1 MSSSPHFQ
9 RKSVDLPAIPQSLP
23 WSDLTRKYVVL
34 RIPHFSSLPYAC
46 AWRRRTVRY
55 SPSPFHRSTTASAG
69 TGVRASATA
78 RHFGPG
84 GASTGTSVLGAAPVV
99 SQQPYLLT
107 HEQGLIGFAGVPL
120 MWEQPPLPHV
130 ASTGHWATD
139 TLANSMSGRTARN
152 RKHRKVLPVSCFQAL
167 ARFPRKSPNS
177 GENGDP
183 CVSLDVFWHDRQGS
197 EEAICGRH
205 SPGMMYARCRL
216 HVM

>member
-1 MSSSPHFQ
+1 MEATDRSVFPFPFPPNDDRLRGNRCSRISHCASLWSRR
-9 RKSVDLPAIPQSLP
+9 RKHRNVRP
-23 WSDLTRKYVVL
+23 
-34 RIPHFSSLPYAC
+34 
-46 AWRRRTVRY
+46 WRRARREPATI
-55 SPSPFHRSTTASAG
+55 PAG
-69 TGVRASATA
+69 
-78 RHFGPG
+78 
-84 GASTGTSVLGAAPVV
+84 
-99 SQQPYLLT
+99 

-197 EEAICGRH
+197 EEAICGTH